1 MSQKKKKGKLHN
13 YRILG
18 DNLNFW
24 GIAQIRF
31 EKYVIGFGVRGSP
44 KILNEINYCTNF
56 WEVICL
62 FKKISKKKCMNH
74 LFKKL
79 FLLKID
85 FLLFFFYYFY
95 YYIHVKVLFF
105 LLFKYKS
112 IRDDVAYLW
121 ITFFCVF
128 FLF

>member
-1 MSQKKKKGKLHN
+1 MSPKKKKGKLHN

-44 KILNEINYCTNF
+44 NILNERVNYCTNF
-56 WEVICL
+56 REVICL
-62 FKKISKKKCMNH
+62 FKKISKKKIH
-74 LFKKL
+74 EPFVQ
-79 FLLKID
+79 KIV
-85 FLLFFFYYFY
+85 FIKNRFFIIFFYYFY

-112 IRDDVAYLW
+112 IRDDVAYL
-121 ITFFCVF
+121 
-128 FLF
+128 